1 MTVGNKERIPREVAE
16 KILLRVGGV
25 RFPIAFSRKYPKTS
39 NLVLHIE
46 DDLQLWLFR
55 DKPLNHAQS
64 NITKSSPKY
73 YIVGHMHGDGA
84 DIQRYLQAFREKEN
98 ALKYKK

>member
-1 MTVGNKERIPREVAE
+1 MTFGNKERIPREVAE

-25 RFPIAFSRKYPKTS
+25 KFPIAFSRRYPETS

-46 DDLQLWLFR
+46 DGLQLWLFR
-55 DKPLNHAQS
+55 DEPLNQAQT
-64 NITKSSPKY
+64 NITKASPKY
-73 YIVGHMHGDGA
+73 YIVGCGGA

-98 ALKYKK
+98 ALKYKF